1 MVRNSVGDGKYS
13 TPILPVGDWLG
24 SSIGTDVLIRP
35 QDSRAIMSLAD
46 MWKGGDSYA

>member
-24 SSIGTDVLIRP
+24 SSIGTDVLIRR
-35 QDSRAIMSLAD
+35 QVSRGIMSLLD
-46 MWKGGDSYA
+46 V